1 MMLFNSPCKFHYSV
15 NDSEWSE
22 GIDLNLMN
30 IKKAPLNLVLSMPPE
45 MHRTTELLMSRAAYF
60 TQWEMVPKDAFL
72 LKRSKEEEKN

>member
-1 MMLFNSPCKFHYSV
+1 
-15 NDSEWSE
+15 
-22 GIDLNLMN
+22 MN